1 MNIIARLEPKFSG
14 PSQPLNFSADGYVCW
29 SRMQAE
35 AGQALAAIIKRKE
48 VERQAGDGVFF
59 WGVGNPPALA
69 TNALAR
75 AAVQVPAIFSIMKSR
90 PKASDIAPART
101 FVWRQYIDAFGMI
114 RPLPAHALITSRA
127 DSGTGPKRS
136 HYSLIC
142 RSDKPLELRH
152 DKPFDPEAYRNA
164 SSAGGRVGAS
174 QVTALLRRVAVEQE
188 TSDYAANM
196 VACLTGSY
204 WVRLTDPDLLDS
216 TRLSMLGT
224 VDEVDPNEWC
234 RVVKKIRR
242 DSQREASPEASD
254 RLL

>member
-1 MNIIARLEPKFSG
+1 MNIIARLEPELSG
-14 PSQPLNFSADGYVCW
+14 PSQTLNFRADDYICW

-48 VERQAGDGVFF
+48 VERQAGGGTFF

-75 AAVQVPAIFSIMKSR
+75 AGVQVPAIFSIMKSR
-90 PKASDIAPART
+90 PKASDVAPART
-101 FVWRQYIDAFGMI
+101 FVWRQYIDAFGMT

-127 DSGTGPKRS
+127 DSGTGLKRS

-142 RSDKPLELRH
+142 RSDKQLELQH
-152 DKPFDPEAYRNA
+152 DKPFDPDAYRNA

-204 WVRLTDPDLLDS
+204 WVRLADPDLLDLD
-216 TRLSMLGT
+216 RLSMLAT
-224 VDEVDPNEWC
+224 VAELEHAEWC
-234 RVVKKIRR
+234 SVVRKIRR
-242 DSQREASPEASD
+242 DNQSEASLEASD